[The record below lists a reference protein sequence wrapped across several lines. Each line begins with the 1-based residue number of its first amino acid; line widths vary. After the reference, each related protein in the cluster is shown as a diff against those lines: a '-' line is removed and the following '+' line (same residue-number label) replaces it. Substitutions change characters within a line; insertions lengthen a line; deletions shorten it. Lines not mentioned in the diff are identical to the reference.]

1 MLLVAPGY
9 QTGMTETKSKAVMTE
24 DGRRR
29 LPTTNHPL
37 NGEPRKTAGP
47 LILTLIL
54 VTAIFALLIF
64 TVSLITH

>member
-1 MLLVAPGY
+1 
-9 QTGMTETKSKAVMTE
+9 MTELESNAVMSR

-47 LILTLIL
+47 LILTLLL
-54 VTAIFALLIF
+54 VAAIFGLLIF
-64 TVSLITH
+64 TVSLVTH